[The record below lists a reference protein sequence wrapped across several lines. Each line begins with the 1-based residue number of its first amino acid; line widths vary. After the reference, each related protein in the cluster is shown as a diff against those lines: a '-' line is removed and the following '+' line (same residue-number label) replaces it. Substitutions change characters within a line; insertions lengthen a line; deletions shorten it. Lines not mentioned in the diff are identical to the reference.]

1 MARLEGGR
9 PPIGTTGCWLARD
22 RPNPEATVRLLCFPY
37 AGGSEAVYRD
47 WQNGL
52 PEAIEVCPVHLPGRG
67 ARIKETP
74 FSDLSSLVEAA
85 AVGLVRHLDKPFA
98 IFGHSMG
105 AVIGF
110 ELARHFRREY
120 RIEPVHLFV
129 SARCSPQ
136 LTISRP
142 WRELTDAEFMGVLR
156 GSEATPKEVSE
167 NPELLE
173 MLLPV
178 LRADFAVGQ
187 PVTFSSEP
195 PLGCP
200 ITAFGGLLDRTT
212 PRDCLE
218 GWREHTSDRFLLRM
232 LPGGHFFVNTERFS
246 ILRAIA
252 RDLLS
257 R

>member
-1 MARLEGGR
+1 MARHEGGR
-9 PPIGTTGCWLARD
+9 PPIGISCWLARD
-22 RPNPEATVRLLCFPY
+22 RPNPEAAVRLLCFPY

-47 WQNGL
+47 WQAGL
-52 PEAIEVCPVHLPGRG
+52 PEAIEVCPVLLPGRG
-67 ARIKETP
+67 ARIKEAP
-74 FSDLSSLVEAA
+74 FRDLNSLAEAA
-85 AVGLVRHLDKPFA
+85 ATGLVRHVDKPFA

-105 AVIGF
+105 AIIGF
-110 ELARHFRREY
+110 ELARQLRREY
-120 RIEPVHLFV
+120 GIEPVHLFV

-136 LTISRP
+136 ISRP

-156 GSEATPKEVSE
+156 RSEATPKEVSE
-167 NPELLE
+167 DPELLE
-173 MLLPV
+173 LLLPV

-218 GWREHTSDRFLLRM
+218 GWREHTSDRFLIRM
-232 LPGGHFFVNTERFS
+232 LPGGHFFVNTERLS

-252 RDLLS
+252 RDLLG